1 MRINHN
7 MSAIKANTHLGKTNT
22 LLDRSLEKLSSGY
35 KINRA
40 ADNAAGLAIMQK
52 MNTQIAGLNRA
63 SMNGSDGI
71 SIIQTA
77 EGALNEVEAML
88 QRIRELSVQAANGT
102 NTTND
107 RAAIQAEI
115 DQLEG
120 EIDRI
125 STDTEFNTRK
135 VLDGSA
141 DNKSYSDNNSVRLI
155 SVSDTV
161 SAKEY
166 NLKIECD
173 ARQAVLIGGP
183 SDTSDIAENEAG
195 KIIIN
200 GLAVEVKVD
209 QTIEQVY
216 ENIREACD
224 TINIKAFFSDGM
236 YLPENANGSNA
247 GYTELEPDEGGCL
260 TFVSEAYGSSA
271 TISVYCENDALRAR
285 FGIGADGGEAKGS
298 DVVAS
303 LDEGFAATATITGE
317 GNILTVT
324 DVNGFK
330 MQFEVDPGATETNFQ
345 DANLDGT
352 PASTAVSGTEYSV
365 GVTVLDAGP
374 IDLQI
379 GANENQT
386 MVVRIP
392 RINTKTLEI
401 NRLNVCTDKGA
412 QEAITLAD
420 NAVNTVSAIRA
431 KLGAYQNRLE
441 HAITNLDLSE
451 ENMTD
456 AVSRISDTDMAEEMT
471 NYTQYNVLSQAGVSM
486 LTQANQRPQTILS
499 LLQS

>member
-7 MSAIKANTHLGKTNT
+7 MSAIKANTHLGKTNS
-22 LLDRSLEKLSSGY
+22 LLDRSLERLSSGY

-52 MNTQIAGLNRA
+52 MNTQIAGLDRA

-107 RAAIQAEI
+107 RAAIQSEI
-115 DQLEG
+115 NQLEA

-135 VLDGSA
+135 ILDGSA
-141 DNKSYSDNNSVRLI
+141 DNKSYSDANGVRLI
-155 SVSDTV
+155 SVSDNV
-161 SAKEY
+161 PEKEY
-166 NLKIECD
+166 NLKIERD
-173 ARQAVLIGGP
+173 ARQAVVIGGP
-183 SDTSDIAENEAG
+183 SDASDIAENEAG
-195 KIIIN
+195 KIIVN
-200 GLAVEVKVD
+200 GLEIEVKAN
-209 QTIEQVY
+209 QTIEEVY
-216 ENIREACD
+216 ENIRTACE

-236 YLPENANGSNA
+236 YQAENANGPDA
-247 GYTELEPDEGGCL
+247 GYNELEPDEGGCL
-260 TFVSEAYGSSA
+260 TFVSDAYGSDA

-285 FGIGADGGEAKGS
+285 FGIGPDGGEARGF
-298 DVVAS
+298 DVQAS
-303 LDEGFAATATITGE
+303 LGDGFASTATITGQ
-317 GNILTVT
+317 GNIVTVT

-352 PASTAVSGTEYSV
+352 PGSETVTGSEYDV
-365 GVTVLDAGP
+365 GVTVLAAGP

-386 MVVRIP
+386 MVVKIP
-392 RINTKTLEI
+392 RVNTKTLEI
-401 NRLNVCTDKGA
+401 NKLNVCTDKGA
-412 QEAITLAD
+412 ENAITLAD
-420 NAVNTVSAIRA
+420 RAVETVSAIRA

-441 HAITNLDLSE
+441 HAVTNLDLSE

-471 NYTQYNVLSQAGVSM
+471 RYTQYNVLSQAGVSM

>member
-7 MSAIKANTHLGKTNT
+7 MSAIKANTHLGQTNS
-22 LLDRSLEKLSSGY
+22 LLDRSLERLSSGY

-52 MNTQIAGLNRA
+52 MNTQIAGLDRA

-107 RAAIQAEI
+107 RAAIQNEI
-115 DQLEG
+115 DELEN

-125 STDTEFNTRK
+125 STDTEFNTK
-135 VLDGSA
+135 KILDGSA
-141 DNKSYSDNNSVRLI
+141 DNKSYSDASSVRLI
-155 SVSDTV
+155 SVSDSVPT
-161 SAKEY
+161 KEF
-166 NLKIECD
+166 NLTIEQD
-173 ARQAVLIGGP
+173 ARQAVLVGGP
-183 SDTSDIAENEAG
+183 SDSSDIMEEEAG
-195 KIIIN
+195 KLIVN
-200 GLAVEVKVD
+200 GLEIDIRPD
-209 QTIEQVY
+209 QTIEEVY
-216 ENIREACD
+216 ANIRNACD
-224 TINIKAFFSDGM
+224 TINVKAFFSDGM
-236 YLPENANGSNA
+236 YDPALANGPNA
-247 GYTELEPDEGGCL
+247 GYNELEPDEGGCL
-260 TFVSEAYGSSA
+260 TFVTEAYGFDA
-271 TISVYCENDALRAR
+271 TVTVYCENEALRAR
-285 FGIGADGGEAKGS
+285 FGIGVDGSEAQGC

-303 LDEGFAATATITGE
+303 LGEGFAATATLASE
-317 GNILTVT
+317 GNIVTVT

-330 MQFEVDPGATETNFQ
+330 MQFEVDPGVTETNFQ

-352 PASTAVSGTEYSV
+352 PASSMLSGTEYEV

-386 MVVRIP
+386 MVVKIP
-392 RINTKTLEI
+392 RVNTKTLEI
-401 NRLNVCTDKGA
+401 NKLNVCTDKGA
-412 QEAITLAD
+412 ENAITLAD
-420 NAVNTVSAIRA
+420 NAVEAVSAIRA

-441 HAITNLDLSE
+441 HAISNLDLSE

-471 NYTQYNVLSQAGVSM
+471 RYTQYNVLSQAGVSM